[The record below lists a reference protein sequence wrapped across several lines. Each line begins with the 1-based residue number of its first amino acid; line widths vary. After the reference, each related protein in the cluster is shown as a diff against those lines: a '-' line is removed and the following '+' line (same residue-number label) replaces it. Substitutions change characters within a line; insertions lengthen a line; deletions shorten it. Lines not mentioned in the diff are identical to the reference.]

1 MGSWIAFL
9 LFSLLAAADTI
20 FAVKLL
26 GKNPWHFLLAGNA
39 VTPDGSR
46 LYAMEQWQ
54 RAAGIFCAVYAGAF
68 AVAAVMTAVTQLG
81 GLLSDS
87 FMAATLYIHGG
98 VLVLGAAAFL
108 AYVDTACQ
116 NVSAYAKVLSEEE
129 TPFLEEET
137 V

>member
-9 LFSLLAAADTI
+9 LFSLFAVADTV

-39 VTPDGSR
+39 LTPDGNR

-54 RAAGIFCAVYAGAF
+54 RAAGMFCAVYAGAF
-68 AVAAVMTAVTQLG
+68 ALTAVMTALTQLG
-81 GLLSDS
+81 NLLSDS
-87 FMAATLYIHGG
+87 FMAAALYIHGG
-98 VLVLGAAAFL
+98 VLVLAAAAFL
-108 AYVDTACQ
+108 AYVDTTCQ
-116 NVSAYAKVLSEEE
+116 NVSAYAKKLSEGEN
-129 TPFLEEET
+129 PILEEET

>member
-9 LFSLLAAADTI
+9 LLSLLTAADTV

-26 GKNPWHFLLAGNA
+26 GKHPWRFLLAGNT
-39 VTPDGSR
+39 VTPDGNR

-54 RAAGIFCAVYAGAF
+54 RAAGVFCAVYAGAF
-68 AVAAVMTAVTQLG
+68 AIAAVMTAVTQLG
-81 GLLSDS
+81 GLLSDR
-87 FMAATLYIHGG
+87 FMAAALYLHGG
-98 VLVLGAAAFL
+98 VLVLSAVAFL

-116 NVSAYAKVLSEEE
+116 NVSAYSEVLSKEEAPIGE
-129 TPFLEEET
+129 KET